1 VVRYSRHT
9 YQSITLTEEFM
20 RRAVFSASLVAAVA
34 AVFVLAAS
42 ASAVAPALTC
52 SGKLQSGTYSKIVV
66 PPKTKCN
73 GTKAT
78 IKVNGNV
85 TVNANAT
92 FILGSDAG
100 TGGGKITGT
109 VKAVDPKSV
118 QLHSAR
124 VGGSVAIEGG
134 FGFFSTVEDNVIS
147 GGAHITGYSGFWLG
161 FIRNDVAGS
170 VRLNNNIMADPDANE
185 YVSNT
190 IGGNL
195 VCIGNSP
202 APQVGDSGGSPNVV
216 AGDKI
221 GQCASL

>member
-1 VVRYSRHT
+1 
-9 YQSITLTEEFM
+9 M

-42 ASAVAPALTC
+42 AAGAAPALTC

-85 TVNANAT
+85 TINSNAT
-92 FILGSDAG
+92 FILGSDEG
-100 TGGGKITGT
+100 TGGGKITGS
-109 VKAVDPKSV
+109 VKAVNGPKSV

-216 AGDKI
+216 SGDKI